1 MFQIKKLEQKIDKI
15 NEILQKSNLREL
27 SYILGNKKQMFFRN
41 IIAGIGRGV
50 GIGIGVTVVTAIILI
65 LLRNIVKLNIP
76 VIGNYIADII
86 EIVEQKQY

>member
-1 MFQIKKLEQKIDKI
+1 MFRKLGQKIDKL
-15 NEILQKSNLREL
+15 NEILEKASIREL
-27 SYILGNKKQMFFRN
+27 SYILGNRKQIFFRN
-41 IIAGIGRGV
+41 LMAGIGRGV
-50 GIGIGVTVVTAIILI
+50 GIGIGVTLVTAIIII